1 MMRAL
6 LILLVVFS
14 VVSCASD
21 KGADELR
28 TKISEIETK
37 LSEESSSNVEVDRTE
52 LVKSLKSFYQKY
64 PENEF
69 AANCLNK
76 LHLIHSADRDYKTA
90 AAYADT
96 LLEKYPKFP
105 ERAIVL
111 ESQYNTYDMF
121 IKPRN
126 KEKAK
131 KYLQML
137 LDENPDMDAEQRKD
151 FEYRLK
157 YIDLTIEQL
166 ISMDREELK

>member
-1 MMRAL
+1 MRAL
-6 LILLVVFS
+6 LILLLVFA

-21 KGADELR
+21 SGADDLKA
-28 TKISEIETK
+28 KISEIETK
-37 LSEESSSNVEVDRTE
+37 LSEQSSNNVEVDRTK
-52 LVKSLKSFYQKY
+52 LIKSLKSFYQKY

-76 LHLIHSADRDYKTA
+76 LHLIHSADRDYETA

-111 ESQYNTYDMF
+111 ESQYNAYDMF

-126 KEKAK
+126 KEKVK
-131 KYLQML
+131 KYLKML
-137 LDENPDMDAEQRKD
+137 LEENPDMDAEQRKD

-166 ISMDREELK
+166 ISMDRDELK

>member
-6 LILLVVFS
+6 LILLLVFS
-14 VVSCASD
+14 VVSCSSD
-21 KGADELR
+21 GGADELK

-37 LSEESSSNVEVDRTE
+37 LSEQSSNNVEVDRTE
-52 LVKSLKSFYQKY
+52 LIKSLKSFYQKY

-76 LHLIHSADRDYKTA
+76 LHLIHSANRDYETA

-105 ERAIVL
+105 ERVIIL
-111 ESQYNTYDMF
+111 ESQSNAYDMS

-126 KEKAK
+126 KEKVK

-137 LDENPDMDAEQRKD
+137 LDENPDMDAGRRKD
-151 FEYRLK
+151 VEYRLK

-166 ISMDREELK
+166 ISMDRYELK